1 MDYMS
6 KILITTYGSLGD
18 IHPYMSLA
26 QELQRRGHQTTIAT
40 SESYSRKITEEGI
53 DFVAARPG
61 LNDDQA
67 IPELMEKV
75 MDSRTGTE
83 YLFRKIIMPALRESY
98 GDLYEPAQESDL
110 IITHPVAVAAPIIA
124 EKLQKK
130 WISSALCPASLWSIY
145 DPPELSPV
153 PSLGHLRKLGPRFQ
167 EAIMRLAKR
176 VTLPWVREVFE
187 FRQELGLPRGAHPMF
202 EGQHSPWGCLA
213 MFSPLLASPQVDWPA
228 NTKATGF
235 CFYDQLGEVALHP
248 VSPQA
253 NETQKL
259 QEFLDNG
266 EPPIVFTLGSAAVF
280 TAKDFYQQCLEV
292 TIALKQRA
300 VMLVGDRT
308 NLPQDVPPEIFVSD
322 YAPHSELFPKA
333 KLIVHHGGAG
343 TTGQAMR
350 AGKPMLVVPFSH
362 DQPDNAARLERLGV
376 ASRLMR
382 RRFSTARAIKELEH
396 LLGKPSYAK
405 QAERMGNEVRRENGP
420 ANAANVVEK
429 VLNTTVAAGL

>member
-1 MDYMS
+1 MA
-6 KILITTYGSLGD
+6 
-18 IHPYMSLA
+18 LA
-26 QELQRRGHQTTIAT
+26 LELQRRGHQTTIAT
-40 SESYSRKITEEGI
+40 SEPYRKKITDEGI
-53 DFVAARPG
+53 GFVAARPG
-61 LNDDQA
+61 LDEGQT

-83 YLFRKIIMPALRESY
+83 YLFRKIIMPSLQESY
-98 GDLYEPAQESDL
+98 SDLYKPAMESDL
-110 IITHPVAVAAPIIA
+110 LITHPVSVTAPIVA

-176 VTLPWVREVFE
+176 ITLSWVREVFE
-187 FRQELGLPRGAHPMF
+187 FREKLGLPRGAHPMF

-228 NTKATGF
+228 NTRATGF
-235 CFYDQLGEVALHP
+235 CFYDQLGEIALHP
-248 VSPQA
+248 VKPQTDEA
-253 NETQKL
+253 RKL

-280 TAKDFYQQCLEV
+280 TAKDFYQQCLEAA
-292 TIALKQRA
+292 TALKQRA
-300 VMLVGDRT
+300 VMLVGDRA
-308 NLPQDVPPEIFVSD
+308 NLPQDVPPEIFVCD
-322 YAPHSELFPKA
+322 YAPHSTLFPRA
-333 KLIVHHGGAG
+333 KLIIHHGGAG

-376 ASRLMR
+376 ARRLMR
-382 RRFSTARAIKELEH
+382 RRFSTARAIGELQH
-396 LLGKPSYAK
+396 LLETSSYAK
-405 QAERMGNEVRRENGP
+405 QAERMGNEVRRENGS
-420 ANAANVVEK
+420 ANAANVVEG
-429 VLNTTVAAGL
+429 VLGAAASNTVK

>member
-1 MDYMS
+1 MS

-18 IHPYMSLA
+18 IHPFMALA
-26 QELQRRGHQTTIAT
+26 LELQRRGHQATIAT
-40 SESYSRKITEEGI
+40 SEPYRKKITDEGI
-53 DFVAARPG
+53 GFVAARPG
-61 LNDDQA
+61 LDDGQT

-83 YLFRKIIMPALRESY
+83 YLFRKIIMPSLQESY
-98 GDLYEPAQESDL
+98 SDLYKPAMESDL
-110 IITHPVAVAAPIIA
+110 IITHPVAVTAPIVA

-130 WISSALCPASLWSIY
+130 WVSSALCPTSLWSIY

-167 EAIMRLAKR
+167 EAIKRLAKR
-176 VTLPWVREVFE
+176 ITLSWVREVFE
-187 FRQELGLPRGAHPMF
+187 FREELGLPRGAHPMF

-213 MFSPLLASPQVDWPA
+213 MFSPLLASPQVDWPP

-235 CFYDQLGEVALHP
+235 CFYDQLGEIALHP
-248 VSPQA
+248 VTPQIDEA
-253 NETQKL
+253 QKL

-280 TAKDFYQQCLEV
+280 TAKDFYQQCLEAAV
-292 TIALKQRA
+292 ALKQRA
-300 VMLVGDRT
+300 VMLVGDRA

-322 YAPHSELFPKA
+322 YAPHSKLFPKA

-376 ASRLMR
+376 ARRLMR
-382 RRFSTARAIKELEH
+382 RRFSAARAIADLQH
-396 LLGKPSYAK
+396 LLGTSSYAK
-405 QAERMGNEVRRENGP
+405 QAERMGNEVRRENGSV
-420 ANAANVVEK
+420 NAANVVEA
-429 VLNTTVAAGL
+429 VLEADASNALK